1 MIFSFIDLNIILGK
15 KWFNP
20 NLFMQKFRLL
30 LKMLAYLKNV
40 KKNQLCNSLTKIMSK
55 MISELSL
62 IDNKSL
68 SEINLKQPEFT
79 YSTCGQ
85 FAKRIT

>member
-79 YSTCGQ
+79 CSTCGQ